1 MKRALWILLFSLPTG
16 FAAEVDVDA
25 VGRDLNGWQGS
36 VARYS
41 TAGAAFEVGQPVMS
55 WDESNNL
62 IVETEIREIRRSSP
76 VYDATVRL
84 LVSPDGLVRRA
95 SVKGTVDGKKFDSG
109 EVTRPEPVVTPET
122 PSAEEGAGDAVPVA
136 DVSPTD
142 PDEEM
147 REALDQQLV
156 AAIQRARSSDKVMK
170 RDLSSWLLSGAASE
184 GEALVEGTGVVVRSL
199 FRRIDG

>member
-1 MKRALWILLFSLPTG
+1 MKRTLSILLLALPL
-16 FAAEVDVDA
+16 ADAVEVDVDA

-41 TAGAAFEVGQPVMS
+41 TAGAAFEVGQPIMS

-62 IVETEIREIRRSSP
+62 IVEAEIREIRRSSP
-76 VYDATVRL
+76 VYDAKVRL

-95 SVKGTVDGKKFDSG
+95 SVKGTVDGKVFDSG
-109 EVTRPEPVVTPET
+109 EVTRPEPAVIPEA
-122 PSAEEGAGDAVPVA
+122 PSAEEGAEGVGPVV
-136 DVSPTD
+136 DVAPTD

-147 REALDQQLV
+147 RQALDQQLV
-156 AAIQRARSSDKVMK
+156 AAIERARRSEKVVK

-184 GEALVEGTGVVVRSL
+184 GETLVEGTAVVVSSL
-199 FRRIDG
+199 FRRIDR